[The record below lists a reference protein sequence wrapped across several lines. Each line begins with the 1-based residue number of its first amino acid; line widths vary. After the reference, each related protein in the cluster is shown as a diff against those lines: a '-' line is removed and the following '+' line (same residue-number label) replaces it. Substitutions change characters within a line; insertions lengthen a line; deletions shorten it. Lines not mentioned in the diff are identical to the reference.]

1 MFTLITEK
9 NKKWFNE
16 LQVKK
21 KSLRVLNLSSPNI
34 EH

>member
-21 KSLRVLNLSSPNI
+21 KIFKGI
-34 EH
+34 ESK